1 MSVEHGLGIVEQ
13 DFAVTEQ
20 IPYVRHGR
28 TLRQLHLVLNE
39 LLQVVT
45 RRRTVRI
52 VDAGKAAHER
62 FDGSIVERIA
72 VAENRLI
79 ETGVAVRIRIVRVH
93 SRTVYRLVS
102 VNQILRRAGGIT
114 ADRSRHVLVGTAF
127 GIIPRFHGIEVTD
140 IGTIVQDILG
150 IAARTVELHI
160 AIRDIRRIKP
170 QIDHIGSCTR
180 SAIAQLG
187 IVLSRR
193 RVQRAGGIQ
202 QHAGLESQHG
212 ALGYA
217 AVLVVDPLAV
227 RVLRILHG
235 LQLVVHRSQT
245 IQNVNDILDHFLSRS
260 TLQRKSFAFGQQL
273 VGNGDIAIALPEFEM
288 IVSLQKAGIQTICVP
303 VEHFGSILLGL
314 AFLVLMVSILRV
326 VHRVGKTQEVVSR
339 TDRLIELGIKVIRIA
354 LRVPATRI
362 ELLNAGT
369 LLIVVGLVARTGI
382 AAVADCRET
391 VLHRPVQAG
400 PQPRQ
405 VIFVVDY
412 LILVHL
418 LLQVDLEKLV
428 AGIKQSAN
436 GEDEQNF

>member
-1 MSVEHGLGIVEQ
+1 
-13 DFAVTEQ
+13 
-20 IPYVRHGR
+20 
-28 TLRQLHLVLNE
+28 
-39 LLQVVT
+39 
-45 RRRTVRI
+45 
-52 VDAGKAAHER
+52 
-62 FDGSIVERIA
+62 
-72 VAENRLI
+72 
-79 ETGVAVRIRIVRVH
+79 
-93 SRTVYRLVS
+93 
-102 VNQILRRAGGIT
+102 
-114 ADRSRHVLVGTAF
+114 
-127 GIIPRFHGIEVTD
+127 
-140 IGTIVQDILG
+140 
-150 IAARTVELHI
+150 
-160 AIRDIRRIKP
+160 
-170 QIDHIGSCTR
+170 
-180 SAIAQLG
+180 
-187 IVLSRR
+187 
-193 RVQRAGGIQ
+193 
-202 QHAGLESQHG
+202 
-212 ALGYA
+212 
-217 AVLVVDPLAV
+217 
-227 RVLRILHG
+227 
-235 LQLVVHRSQT
+235 
-245 IQNVNDILDHFLSRS
+245 
-260 TLQRKSFAFGQQL
+260 
-273 VGNGDIAIALPEFEM
+273 M